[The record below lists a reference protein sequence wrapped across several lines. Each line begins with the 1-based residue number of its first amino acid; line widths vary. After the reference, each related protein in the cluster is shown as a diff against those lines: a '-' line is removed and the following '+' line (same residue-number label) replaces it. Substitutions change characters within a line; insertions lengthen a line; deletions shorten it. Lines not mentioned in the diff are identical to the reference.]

1 MNQLPPT
8 YREGNLKHSL
18 RQESLNVLGIWNLI
32 LVKQFYVDEGIV
44 NEDVP
49 KFV

>member
-18 RQESLNVLGIWNLI
+18 RQEVFECDGYLEFDIGQTVLC
-32 LVKQFYVDEGIV
+32 
-44 NEDVP
+44 
-49 KFV
+49 